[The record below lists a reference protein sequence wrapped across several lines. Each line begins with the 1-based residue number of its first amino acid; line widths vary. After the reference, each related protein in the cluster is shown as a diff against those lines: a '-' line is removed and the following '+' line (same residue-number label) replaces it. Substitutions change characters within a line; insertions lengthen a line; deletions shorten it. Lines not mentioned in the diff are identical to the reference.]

1 MKSALLVIDV
11 QQGLMEP
18 KPQPYQTKEVIN
30 RINQA
35 TNWARSHNI
44 PVIFVRHEAPNSIVE
59 MGSEGWQVHQDLEQV
74 TSDSYINKTTPD
86 AFHNTH
92 LQALLDEHRIQHLYV
107 CGYATEF
114 CVDTTTRRAAGLGYP
129 VTLISDAHTT
139 HDKPHASGAAIRE
152 HHNCTLPAI
161 QSFGVKLAA
170 ITVAECISQ
179 DTLSLT

>member
-18 KPQPYQTKEVIN
+18 KPQPYETEKVIN

-35 TNWARSHNI
+35 TSWARAKDI

-74 TSDSYINKTTPD
+74 ESDSYINKTTPD
-86 AFHNTH
+86 SFHNTH
-92 LQALLDEHRIQHLYV
+92 LQTLLDEHQIQHLYV

-139 HDKPHASGAAIRE
+139 HDKPHASGSTIRE

-170 ITVAECISQ
+170 IPTAELVS
-179 DTLSLT
+179 